1 MRTYA
6 LAVSVVFFSVG
17 SFNLKSQTETRTYA
31 DAHAMFLLREALG
44 IWDARLVSGHKLPL
58 ESGQN

>member
-6 LAVSVVFFSVG
+6 LVVSVVFFSVG

-31 DAHAMFLLREALG
+31 DAHAMILLREALG
-44 IWDARLVSGHKLPL
+44 IWDARLVSGHKL
-58 ESGQN
+58 